1 MYDKKILSKPWQ
13 YLVLAVSIYIIVV
26 AGQTFTR
33 IRQVVDER
41 RVIVNSIK
49 KAEDENRELIK
60 TAKALNTDTYIE
72 DLARKRLGLVKPGE
86 MVYKIVKQ

>member
-1 MYDKKILSKPWQ
+1 MYDKKILPKPWQ
-13 YLVLAVSIYIIVV
+13 YLILAISIYILVV

-41 RVIVNSIK
+41 KIIVNGIK
-49 KAEDENRELIK
+49 KAEQENKELRK
-60 TAKALNTDTYIE
+60 TVKALDTDTYIE